1 MLIGCWKRRLSGV
14 CGIKI
19 EDLQICN
26 ANMQT
31 SNFTGKWIELLQEK
45 KYLFDCREVKRRE
58 IQVIKPIT

>member
-31 SNFTGKWIELLQEK
+31 SNFTEEWIELLQEK
-45 KYLFDCREVKRRE
+45 KYIYLTAEMLKGEKSR
-58 IQVIKPIT
+58 